1 MLEFIINYWWI
12 ILIVIAFLI
21 VVGYVFYTFCKMP
34 NSKQLAKL
42 SEWLLWA
49 VAQAEKELGSGTGQL
64 KLRYVYDMF
73 ILRFSA
79 IAKVISFEAF
89 SELVDEALYI
99 FRNMLKDNQA
109 VINYVGAAPEAA
121 EKLELGIDLDDE
133 QEGANAN
140 G

>member
-1 MLEFIINYWWI
+1 MNFIMANWWLI
-12 ILIVIAFLI
+12 IVVIALI
-21 VVGYVFYTFCKMP
+21 AIVCYAIHVFMKMP
-34 NSKQLAKL
+34 TNAQLASVK
-42 SEWLLWA
+42 EWLLYA

-73 ILRFSA
+73 ILRFSS

-89 SELVDEALYI
+89 SKLVDEALYI

-121 EKLELGIDLDDE
+121 EKLELGIHLDE
-133 QEGANAN
+133 EEEEGDDSN

>member
-1 MLEFIINYWWI
+1 MEFIMANWWLVI
-12 ILIVIAFLI
+12 VVIALIVAVAYSIM
-21 VVGYVFYTFCKMP
+21 VFIKMP
-34 NSKQLAKL
+34 TNAQLSSVK
-42 SEWLLWA
+42 EWLLYA

-73 ILRFSA
+73 ILRFST

-109 VINYVGAAPEAA
+109 VVDYVGAAPEAA

>member
-12 ILIVIAFLI
+12 ILIIIAFLI
-21 VVGYVFYTFCKMP
+21 VIGYVFYTFCKMP

-73 ILRFSA
+73 LARFTKLST
-79 IAKVISFEAF
+79 VISFEAF
-89 SELVDEALYI
+89 SLLVDEVLEK
-99 FRNMLKDNQA
+99 FRGL
-109 VINYVGAAPEAA
+109 
-121 EKLELGIDLDDE
+121 LESNTNIQDFIDK
-133 QEGANAN
+133 
-140 G
+140 

>member
-1 MLEFIINYWWI
+1 MEFIMANWWLVI
-12 ILIVIAFLI
+12 VAIALIVA
-21 VVGYVFYTFCKMP
+21 VVYAIMVFAKMP
-34 NSKQLAKL
+34 TNAQLASVK
-42 SEWLLWA
+42 EWLLYA
-49 VAQAEKELGSGTGQL
+49 VATAEKELGSGTGQL

-89 SELVDEALYI
+89 SQLVDEALYV

-109 VINYVGAAPEAA
+109 VIQYVGAAPEAA
-121 EKLELGIDLDDE
+121 EKLNLGIDLDDE
-133 QEGANAN
+133 QEGEEVN

>member
-1 MLEFIINYWWI
+1 MEFIMANWWLVI
-12 ILIVIAFLI
+12 VVIALIVAAAYSIM
-21 VVGYVFYTFCKMP
+21 VFVKMP
-34 NSKQLAKL
+34 TNAQLSSVK
-42 SEWLLWA
+42 EWLLYA

-64 KLRYVYDMF
+64 KLRYVYNMF

-109 VINYVGAAPEAA
+109 VVDYVGAAPEAA

>member
-1 MLEFIINYWWI
+1 MEFIMANWWLVI
-12 ILIVIAFLI
+12 VVIALAIFTVYSI
-21 VVGYVFYTFCKMP
+21 FTFAKMP
-34 NSKQLAKL
+34 TNAQLASVK
-42 SEWLLWA
+42 EWLLYA

-79 IAKVISFEAF
+79 VAKVISFEAF
-89 SELVDEALYI
+89 SKLVDEALYI
-99 FRNMLKDNQA
+99 FRNMLKDNKA
-109 VINYVGAAPEAA
+109 VSDYVGATPEAS

-133 QEGANAN
+133 EGEKVN